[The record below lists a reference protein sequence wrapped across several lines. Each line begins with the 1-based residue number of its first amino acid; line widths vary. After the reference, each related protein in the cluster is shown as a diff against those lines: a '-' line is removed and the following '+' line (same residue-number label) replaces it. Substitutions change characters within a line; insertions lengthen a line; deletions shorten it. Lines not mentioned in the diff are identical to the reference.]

1 MERKELKSNKKG
13 DFIMPTKLK
22 YFKKHPD
29 VPAPVYSTNDAA
41 CFDIHL
47 CTYGV
52 MSITGHDE
60 NGKQFSRLLSN
71 DGGIIVCPRERVLAP
86 TGIIFDIPKEWSIR
100 LHPRSGM
107 SLKDGLTLANAQGII
122 DSDYV
127 LETFV
132 MLTNTSAK
140 NIAVPNLSRIC
151 QGELVRINRAIF
163 EITTEAPSR
172 DDTNRK
178 GGFGST
184 GT

>member
-1 MERKELKSNKKG
+1 MA
-13 DFIMPTKLK
+13 TKLK
-22 YFKKHPD
+22 YYKKHSE

-47 CTYGV
+47 CTFGV
-52 MSITGHDE
+52 MSVNGNDETG
-60 NGKQFSRLLSN
+60 KPVTRLLGA
-71 DGGIIVCPRERVLAP
+71 DGSITICPRERILAP

-122 DSDYV
+122 DSDYI

-132 MLTNTSAK
+132 MLTNIGSK
-140 NIAVPNLSRIC
+140 NITIPNLTRIC
-151 QGELVRINRAIF
+151 QGELVRVNRAMF
-163 EITTEAPSR
+163 EEINEKPSR
-172 DDTNRK
+172 IETNRK

-184 GT
+184 GA

>member
-1 MERKELKSNKKG
+1 MA
-13 DFIMPTKLK
+13 TKLK
-22 YFKKHPD
+22 YFKKHPQ
-29 VPAPVYSTNDAA
+29 VPAPVYSTGDAA

-52 MSITGHDE
+52 MSVSGHDE
-60 NGKQFSRLLSN
+60 NGKHFTRLLGS
-71 DGGIIVCPRERVLAP
+71 DGGITICPRERVLAP

-122 DSDYV
+122 DSDYI

-132 MLTNTSAK
+132 MLTNISAK
-140 NIAVPNLSRIC
+140 NISIPNLSRIC
-151 QGELVRINRAIF
+151 QGELVRVNRATF
-163 EITTEAPSR
+163 EETTEVPSR
-172 DDTNRK
+172 TESNRK

-184 GT
+184 GS